1 MSRRFH
7 RCRVALHLLLALCL
21 VIPGIAAPAQAV
33 ADELHAAAAARMAE
47 AMRGSM
53 DDAMDAGAM
62 PADMMSMDMPMPA
75 TAADVSMRDM
85 PMEDMPCGA
94 MHMSDATPPKSP
106 SSSPARS
113 GDCCAPHSCDLSACL
128 GTGCLPELPRI
139 AASVPPV
146 ATLIPW
152 RQPRL
157 PAGVVD
163 TPLRPPI
170 A

>member
-21 VIPGIAAPAQAV
+21 VVPGIAAPAQAV
-33 ADELHAAAAARMAE
+33 ADELHAAAAAQMA
-47 AMRGSM
+47 
-53 DDAMDAGAM
+53 DAMGDSMEMA
-62 PADMMSMDMPMPA
+62 SMDMTGM
-75 TAADVSMRDM
+75 DM
-85 PMEDMPCGA
+85 SAQEMPCGD
-94 MHMSDATPPKSP
+94 MHMVDAP
-106 SSSPARS
+106 SNPASKKS

-128 GTGCLPELPRI
+128 GTGCLPELPRL
-139 AASVPPV
+139 AASVPPA
-146 ATLIPW
+146 ATPIPW

-157 PAGVVD
+157 PAGVID

>member
-21 VIPGIAAPAQAV
+21 VIPGIAAPAQGV
-33 ADELHAAAAARMAE
+33 ADELHAVAAAQA
-47 AMRGSM
+47 
-53 DDAMDAGAM
+53 DDAMDAAMADGAM
-62 PADMMSMDMPMPA
+62 PASMDMPSEM
-75 TAADVSMRDM
+75 AAHG
-85 PMEDMPCGA
+85 MPCGE
-94 MHMSDATPPKSP
+94 MHMADAP
-106 SSSPARS
+106 SKPASKS
-113 GDCCAPHSCDLSACL
+113 GDCCTPHTCDLSACL
-128 GTGCLPELPRI
+128 GTGCLPELPRL
-139 AASVPPV
+139 AASVPPT

>member
-33 ADELHAAAAARMAE
+33 SDELHAAAAAQMADE
-47 AMRGSM
+47 MS
-53 DDAMDAGAM
+53 D
-62 PADMMSMDMPMPA
+62 SMDMGM
-75 TAADVSMRDM
+75 AAMDM
-85 PMEDMPCGA
+85 SAQGMPCGD
-94 MHMSDATPPKSP
+94 MHMADAP
-106 SSSPARS
+106 SKQAPEKS
-113 GDCCAPHSCDLSACL
+113 GDCCAPHTCDLSACL
-128 GTGCLPELPRI
+128 GTGCLPELPRL
-139 AASVPPV
+139 APSVPPA
-146 ATLIPW
+146 ATPIPW

-157 PAGVVD
+157 PAGVIE

>member
-21 VIPGIAAPAQAV
+21 VVPGIAAPAQGITDALQ
-33 ADELHAAAAARMAE
+33 AATAAAVQGAE
-47 AMRGSM
+47 SMTGSM
-53 DDAMDAGAM
+53 AASMDMA
-62 PADMMSMDMPMPA
+62 SMDMPPM
-75 TAADVSMRDM
+75 DM
-85 PMEDMPCGA
+85 AEQGMPCGD
-94 MHMSDATPPKSP
+94 MDMPGPTSKPDS
-106 SSSPARS
+106 RS

-128 GTGCLPELPRI
+128 GTGCLPELPRL
-139 AASVPPV
+139 AASVPPA
-146 ATLIPW
+146 ATPIPW

-157 PAGVVD
+157 PAGVID

>member
-1 MSRRFH
+1 MFRRFP

-33 ADELHAAAAARMAE
+33 ADELHAASAARMAG
-47 AMRGSM
+47 AMGASSKHASM
-53 DDAMDAGAM
+53 DDAMAAGAM
-62 PADMMSMDMPMPA
+62 TPAAMDMPM
-75 TAADVSMRDM
+75 SMSM
-85 PMEDMPCGA
+85 QDMPCGE
-94 MHMSDATPPKSP
+94 MHLPDATPKSR
-106 SSSPARS
+106 SGS
-113 GDCCAPHSCDLSACL
+113 GDCCTPHTCDLSACL
-128 GTGCLPELPRI
+128 GTGCLPELPRL
-139 AASVPPV
+139 AGSVPPA
-146 ATLIPW
+146 ATPIPW

>member
-33 ADELHAAAAARMAE
+33 ADELHAVAASRMAD
-47 AMRGSM
+47 ATRDSM
-53 DDAMDAGAM
+53 DHAMSDAKAM
-62 PADMMSMDMPMPA
+62 PASMDMSMPMA
-75 TAADVSMRDM
+75 AADMSMQG
-85 PMEDMPCGA
+85 MPCGE
-94 MHMSDATPPKSP
+94 MHMSDATPKSP
-106 SSSPARS
+106 SESSSASPSKAR
-113 GDCCAPHSCDLSACL
+113 DCCAPHSCDLSACL

-139 AASVPPV
+139 AANVPPT

-157 PAGVVD
+157 PAGVID

>member
-7 RCRVALHLLLALCL
+7 RCRIALHLLLALCL
-21 VIPGIAAPAQAV
+21 VVPGIAAPAQAV
-33 ADELHAAAAARMAE
+33 ADELHAAAAARM
-47 AMRGSM
+47 S
-53 DDAMDAGAM
+53 DAMSD
-62 PADMMSMDMPMPA
+62 SMDM
-75 TAADVSMRDM
+75 AAMDVSMQG
-85 PMEDMPCGA
+85 MPCGE
-94 MHMSDATPPKSP
+94 MHMADAPSKATSDK
-106 SSSPARS
+106 S

-128 GTGCLPELPRI
+128 GTGCLPELPRL
-139 AASVPPV
+139 AASVPPA
-146 ATLIPW
+146 ATLVPW